1 MDYFA
6 KLDAF
11 FLREG
16 YEVTPL
22 EQAARKCCIRAMNAQ
37 TVSGAMMA
45 QGCAIDIRNLPEWSV
60 YRKKTT

>member
-22 EQAARKCCIRAMNAQ
+22 EQAARLCSIRAIEAKTIWATMIAQ
-37 TVSGAMMA
+37 S
-45 QGCAIDIRNLPEWSV
+45 CAIDIRSMPEWSV
-60 YRKKTT
+60 YRKKES